1 MAGGISLKHWFWILI
16 FLSGCQS
23 QSGPVVTIYCAHDRA
38 HAEQVLDLFEKE
50 TGIRVEAIF
59 DTEASKTV
67 GLAERL
73 RAEKQRPRCD
83 VHWSNEP
90 LRSVRL
96 ANEGIYRSLPRDFAP
111 GIDARWRD
119 PQNRWCGFAGRVR
132 ALALDPQSPAGQNP
146 PTSVRDLVDGRWRG
160 KVALA
165 DPRLGT
171 TGTHMAILKWS
182 WGADEFG
189 AWLQGLKENEIRIA
203 ASNSATRDRV
213 ITGEV
218 WIGLTDTDDIEVVRR
233 RGIDLGEGFTADDG
247 VILLPNVV
255 GLIAGSPHPEEAEV
269 LARWLLSP
277 RVEEMLAASS
287 SRQVPL
293 GTGATVGPGGLN
305 LDSLGSIMTIDWNAA
320 AETLP
325 GAIKDVERAL
335 LDR

>member
-1 MAGGISLKHWFWILI
+1 MKNLFKLFTRFFFVTTFIFSTQSIAITADEIENANPTGQTVEFWVQYSDERLDAMMA
-16 FLSGCQS
+16 
-23 QSGPVVTIYCAHDRA
+23 RA
-38 HAEQVLDLFEKE
+38 ERFEKE
-50 TGIRVEAIF
+50 TGIRVEAIY

-73 RAEKQRPRCD
+73 RAEKARPRCD

-96 ANEGIYRSLPRDFAP
+96 ANEGIYRSLPEGFAP
-111 GIDARWRD
+111 GIAAKWRD

-132 ALALDPQSPAGQNP
+132 ALALDPQSPAGTKP
-146 PTSVRDLVDGRWRG
+146 PTSVRDLVDEQWRD

-171 TGTHMAILKWS
+171 TGTHMAILKWA
-182 WGADEFG
+182 WGEADFT
-189 AWLQGLKENEIRIA
+189 AWLQGLKENGIRIA

-233 RGIDLGEGFTADDG
+233 RGIDLVEGFTEEDG

-255 GLIAGSPHPEEAEV
+255 GLIEGSPHPDEAEA
-269 LARWLLSP
+269 LARWLLVASPGVPTRANSRSNPASSP
-277 RVEEMLAASS
+277 RILLSQIDLRCQETT
-287 SRQVPL
+287 
-293 GTGATVGPGGLN
+293 GTG
-305 LDSLGSIMTIDWNAA
+305 
-320 AETLP
+320 
-325 GAIKDVERAL
+325 
-335 LDR
+335 

>member
-1 MAGGISLKHWFWILI
+1 MKNWLWI
-16 FLSGCQS
+16 FLFVAGCQG

-38 HAEQVLDLFEKE
+38 HSEQILDLFEKE
-50 TGIRVEAIF
+50 TGIRVEAIY

-73 RAEKQRPRCD
+73 RAEKARPRCD

-96 ANEGIYRSLPRDFAP
+96 ANEGIYRSLPEGFAP
-111 GIDARWRD
+111 GIAAKWRD

-132 ALALDPQSPAGQNP
+132 ALALDPQSPAGTKP
-146 PTSVRDLVDGRWRG
+146 PTSVRDLVDEQWRD

-171 TGTHMAILKWS
+171 TGTHMAILKWA
-182 WGADEFG
+182 WGEADFT
-189 AWLQGLKENEIRIA
+189 AWLQGLKENGIRIA

-233 RGIDLGEGFTADDG
+233 RGIDLVEGFTEEDG

-255 GLIAGSPHPEEAEV
+255 GLIEGSPHPDEAEA

-293 GTGATVGPGGLN
+293 GKGTRVGPGGLDLN
-305 LDSLGSIMTIDWNAA
+305 SLGNVMTIDWSAA